1 MKTQKGF
8 TFIELVLVISSL
20 AVISAAA
27 LAAIQVIQ
35 VIHYIGS

>member
-8 TFIELVLVISSL
+8 TFIELVLVISGL
-20 AVISAAA
+20 AVMSAAA
-27 LAAIQVIQ
+27 LAVIQ